1 MQSSGISLNEKEK
14 ALVYIIRIQHYLFGQ
29 VAFLGIVFAL
39 LTLFA
44 GTPDYGAVITP
55 FLGFMFGYLDIY
67 FSFYFITQRTGAYLK
82 AFERLTLIW
91 PYRNILPFSLFK
103 RKVKLFSE
111 ERKRL
116 CFLRIRTF
124 ILYESYKIAIPLIF
138 SITAF
143 LTSKRAEA
151 IMFNWGLSIFFW
163 ELSYLLL
170 WKKKYLLKTAEALGI
185 KKVRLNEIINYLKNN
200 YGYA

>member
-1 MQSSGISLNEKEK
+1 MYVQVSL
-14 ALVYIIRIQHYLFGQ
+14 F
-29 VAFLGIVFAL
+29 GIVFAL

-44 GTPDYGAVITP
+44 GKPDYGAAITP
-55 FLGFMFGYLDIY
+55 FVSFFFGYLDVY
-67 FSFYFITQRTGAYLK
+67 LSFYFITQRTGAYLK

-91 PYRNILPFSLFK
+91 PYRNILLFSLFK

-116 CFLRIRTF
+116 FFLRIRTF
-124 ILYESYKIAIPLIF
+124 ILYESYKIALPLIF
-138 SITAF
+138 LITAF

-151 IMFNWGLSIFFW
+151 MMFNWGLSIFFW
-163 ELSYLLL
+163 ELFYLLL

-185 KKVRLNEIINYLKNN
+185 KKVRLNEITNYLKNN